1 MPALE
6 HILCIVILIG
16 RIGDIGS
23 TYLVTPGLRLEANP
37 LARKLGWPFA
47 LLTVVV
53 CLVPYWNT
61 ALAVPIA
68 VTSLVVTAENLRFS
82 WIARAIGEDELLAFY
97 VSAAKRSQL
106 WVAISLLFAS
116 ASFSVL
122 AGLVLFLFYPDP
134 SKDWGFWF
142 ATGIVLSG
150 VDTALHRSMF
160 AWRIFRTSVRD
171 GKDMYA

>member
-6 HILCIVILIG
+6 HILCVVILIG

-37 LARKLGWPFA
+37 VARKLRWPFA
-47 LLTVVV
+47 LLTVLV

-61 ALAVPIA
+61 PLAVPVA
-68 VTSLVVTAENLRFS
+68 VMSLVVTAENLRFG
-82 WIARAIGEDELLAFY
+82 WIARALGEDELLAFY
-97 VSAAKRSQL
+97 MSAAKRSHL
-106 WVAISLLFAS
+106 WVAISFLFGS
-116 ASFSVL
+116 ACFSVL
-122 AGLVLFLFYPDP
+122 AGLLLFLFYPDP

-150 VDTALHRSMF
+150 VAIALHKSMF
-160 AWRIFRTSVRD
+160 AWRIFR
-171 GKDMYA
+171 APL